1 MLYLFEYK
9 GSTSSVVIFY
19 LLPETSQGGRMSFLW
34 NFLHDLIVEITAEA
48 VSDWLKRNLKKN
60 LWEKRGWILGII
72 TTSLLLFILTSSP
85 RPDWRARADAPDSTP
100 DSPNSTP
107 DSPDSRPDTPNSTPD
122 SPDPALD
129 VMEGGVCFH
138 PRNWTIGTNSSGGK
152 SIDCLNK
159 RFETC
164 GFVAK
169 PYTIEIQVV
178 TPPQPRE
185 CLIGY
190 RLPARER
197 GLSFRV
203 DFEVNIYPDHPS
215 NGVLLLGIFKEKSD
229 PPRGHFFA
237 FSLSQ
242 EENIRISPPQSI
254 ATTWLEMK
262 GMDAPYE
269 PLPKILKGTFTV
281 SSDHLTWSLVKP
293 EVLSNKATL
302 PYYDNLI
309 LGIGYEL
316 PARGSLHLG
325 IKLITSP

>member
-1 MLYLFEYK
+1 
-9 GSTSSVVIFY
+9 
-19 LLPETSQGGRMSFLW
+19 MSFLGK
-34 NFLHDLIVEITAEA
+34 FLHNLIVEMTAEA
-48 VSDWLKRNLKKN
+48 VYDWLKRNLKKD
-60 LWEKRGWILGII
+60 LWKKRGWILGVI
-72 TTSLLLFILTSSP
+72 TTSLLLFILASSP
-85 RPDWRARADAPDSTP
+85 WPDWPEWRARTDAPDSTP
-100 DSPNSTP
+100 DTPDSTP
-107 DSPDSRPDTPNSTPD
+107 DSPAPS
-122 SPDPALD
+122 LD
-129 VMEGGVCFH
+129 VMQGGVCFH

-159 RFETC
+159 RFEKC

-169 PYTIEIQVV
+169 PNTIEIQVV
-178 TPPQPRE
+178 APPQPRE

-215 NGVLLLGIFKEKSD
+215 NGVFLLGIFKEKSD
-229 PPRGHFFA
+229 PPLGHFFA

-242 EENIRISPPQSI
+242 KGDNFPFIQIFPPQSI

-262 GMDAPYE
+262 GMVSPWMYE
-269 PLPKILKGTFTV
+269 PLPEILKGTFTV
-281 SSDHLTWSLVKP
+281 SSANLIWSLARP
-293 EVLSNKATL
+293 EVLSNGATL

-316 PARGSLHLG
+316 PARGALHLG
-325 IKLITSP
+325 IKLEMSQ